1 MRQLPLCP
9 RGFVETSVWVGVG
22 GGAIV
27 IKDYSNRVIVTC
39 NLLIIIIAVRKIDNH
54 ASFY

>member
-22 GGAIV
+22 GGGG
-27 IKDYSNRVIVTC
+27 YS
-39 NLLIIIIAVRKIDNH
+39 DQGP
-54 ASFY
+54 